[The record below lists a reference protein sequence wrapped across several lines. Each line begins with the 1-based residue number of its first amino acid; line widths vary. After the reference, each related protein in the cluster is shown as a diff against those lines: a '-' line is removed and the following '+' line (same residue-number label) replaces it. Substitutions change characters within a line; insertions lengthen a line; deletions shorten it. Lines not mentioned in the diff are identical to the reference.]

1 MNMRRV
7 YRKIAQKYGVSVQE
21 VKRDMQASI
30 EYAYKKLV
38 KTEGEKA
45 IQKSIEYM
53 KEVPT
58 PQELITYAVEELKK
72 GRRTEL

>member
-7 YRKIAQKYGVSVQE
+7 YGKIAQKYGVSVQE

-30 EYAYKKLV
+30 EYAYKKPV